1 MINNVPF
8 GLAIEWYS
16 ILRGT
21 HKSAICSLFI
31 DTPALTPDEKKEFFI
46 KALSLIKEYRNQIAH
61 GNRTFSIMQL
71 PVLPKKQLLYL
82 SGGILSESE
91 YNNRLGQN
99 DIFAVFMVILLLI
112 NDQYLQIF
120 AGISYPYLSPT
131 KKQNLTEKHFMK
143 FLIYQMI

>member
-1 MINNVPF
+1 
-8 GLAIEWYS
+8 
-16 ILRGT
+16 
-21 HKSAICSLFI
+21 
-31 DTPALTPDEKKEFFI
+31 
-46 KALSLIKEYRNQIAH
+46 
-61 GNRTFSIMQL
+61 MQL